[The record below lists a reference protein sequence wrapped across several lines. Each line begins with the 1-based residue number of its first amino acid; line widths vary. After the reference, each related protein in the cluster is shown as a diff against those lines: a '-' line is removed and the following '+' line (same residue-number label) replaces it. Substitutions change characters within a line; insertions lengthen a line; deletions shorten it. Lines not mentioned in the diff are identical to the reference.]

1 MSELIPA
8 ITEDEIEREP
18 DPKRDEE
25 IKGDKPP
32 HHGDFSGLLSV
43 VLVDFFWE
51 SVL

>member
-18 DPKRDEE
+18 DPKRDED

-32 HHGDFSGLLSV
+32 HHGN
-43 VLVDFFWE
+43 
-51 SVL
+51 